1 MTAMK
6 RIFAFLFFIAAA
18 SCIDPYVPNL
28 KNYKSLLV
36 VEGVITNENNSYKIK
51 LCRTTIKENS
61 DPEKI
66 TDATVDITDGDG
78 RKTDLQNCGNG
89 YYQTDST
96 SFTGIIG
103 QKYTLGIHTS
113 EGTEYKS
120 DECTMLPVAA
130 IDKLYYEKGEDMSGV
145 RGEALTGLKI
155 SLNSADATGINQYFR
170 WTFEETWKFLL
181 PNPKRYNCLMVLNP
195 DTYLFEEVPVVNDIC
210 WKKSQSQTI
219 LTSSILSGTTN
230 YINGEQ
236 VQFIDPLK
244 SDRLTQEYSIL
255 VKQYSISEKEY
266 DFWNNLKKVSEAGG
280 DIFDSQPYQ
289 VMSNVHNVN
298 DAGEMVLG
306 YFGVS
311 AVSQKRIFI
320 TSNELF
326 PLNLPNFKTDCAEIP
341 KSPEDWPVPPPPIG
355 QPPTFYEIYYNI
367 MNTGEYI
374 FIRPIFNTNK
384 TLQKLVYA
392 TKVCSVCEVSGFP
405 TKPDFWIDQK

>member
-1 MTAMK
+1 MK
-6 RIFAFLFFIAAA
+6 RIFAFLFFIVAA

-51 LCRTTIKENS
+51 LCRTTNKENS

-89 YYQTDST
+89 YYKTDST

-103 QKYTLGIHTS
+103 QKYSLGIYTS

-145 RGEALTGLKI
+145 RGEAVTGLKI
-155 SLNSADATGINQYFR
+155 SLNSADATGFNQYFR

-236 VQFIDPLK
+236 VQFIDPVK

-289 VMSNVHNVN
+289 VISNVHNVS
-298 DAGEMVLG
+298 DVGEMVLG

-311 AVSQKRIFI
+311 SVSQKRIFI
-320 TSNELF
+320 NSDELY
-326 PLNLPNFKTDCAEIP
+326 PLDLPNFKTDCAEIP

-367 MNTGEYI
+367 MNTGEYT

-392 TKVCSVCEVSGFP
+392 KKICSVCEVSGFP